1 MSRISRSIALSER
14 HAHITKGARQLH
26 ASGSATCGSASRPL
40 PPEAVDQPG
49 VLLETIQNAPR
60 SGEVCTDPGHPTT
73 GFVVRQYPHFGGLVR
88 ASSSCIPT
96 RWSPRRMQSLATP
109 FHHRCSPAPTKSSS
123 ETASVYTP
131 PLLLRAVYG
140 SSEKASA
147 LQHFRQLS
155 EGFLLWPRGHRR
167 HRTIVAETV
176 VAIVR
181 GVSSA
186 NASVHPTHGAERVDG
201 NGALL
206 WQLCADMSR

>member
-1 MSRISRSIALSER
+1 MARISRSTALSEC
-14 HAHITKGARQLH
+14 HAQITKGARQLH
-26 ASGSATCGSASRPL
+26 SSGSATCGSPLPDHCPLKRSTSLACGWRRSRTALARRGVHRPRIPNDTLRGSTVSPFWGAGASQLIMYSRPL
-40 PPEAVDQPG
+40 V
-49 VLLETIQNAPR
+49 
-60 SGEVCTDPGHPTT
+60 
-73 GFVVRQYPHFGGLVR
+73 
-88 ASSSCIPT
+88 
-96 RWSPRRMQSLATP
+96 
-109 FHHRCSPAPTKSSS
+109 PAPYAELGNSIPPSLLARADEVTS
-123 ETASVYTP
+123 ETVSSTRL

-155 EGFLLWPRGHRR
+155 EGYLLWPRGHRR